1 MTVRNKLGDLKIS
14 FLGKDF
20 SIKSLEQAFAKSAD
34 SYIEPGKE
42 ISEHRFDPET
52 LGIGW
57 AELFKKPILTL
68 HEGKYVIIMID
79 DELLNN
85 STHLVE
91 QNGVTKRIVVKG
103 FKAKFVT
110 KYNFNQAK
118 VVEAPPPA
126 PVQAE
131 PARTWNTKPNTN
143 WQPNNGFSKNQ
154 SGGYKGNSRF
164 DKS

>member
-1 MTVRNKLGDLKIS
+1 MTVRNKLGDLKIT

-20 SIKSLEQAFAKSAD
+20 SIKSLEQAFAKSVD

-57 AELFKKPILTL
+57 AETFKKPILTL
-68 HEGKYVIIMID
+68 HEGKYVIIMMD
-79 DELLNN
+79 DELLNS

-118 VVEAPPPA
+118 VLEPLTFPEPIRPEPPTSEQRRAFSNQRPGS
-126 PVQAE
+126 
-131 PARTWNTKPNTN
+131 
-143 WQPNNGFSKNQ
+143 WQPNNGFSKHQ
-154 SGGYKGNSRF
+154 GGGYK
-164 DKS
+164 K